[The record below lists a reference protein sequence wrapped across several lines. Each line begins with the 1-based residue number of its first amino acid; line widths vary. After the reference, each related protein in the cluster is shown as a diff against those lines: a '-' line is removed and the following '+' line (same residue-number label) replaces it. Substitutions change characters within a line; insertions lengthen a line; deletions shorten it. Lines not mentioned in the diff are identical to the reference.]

1 IPRTMMMLLR
11 HDAAGRQDQNPNAMD
26 KDSTTQHSTSLRSC
40 APYCSCRNGLRV
52 AVVKMPWPGRSISSD
67 DSCAHHRLL
76 WFLLPLEHLQIQPEL
91 GVKHWHQKQSNER
104 SHTQAADLGVAE
116 RTTMERNAGL
126 LLYVFAFERKTRD
139 QK

>member
-1 IPRTMMMLLR
+1 MTVKWQQIQSGSRR
-11 HDAAGRQDQNPNAMD
+11 AGQDGFFFFLFPLEQFQIQH
-26 KDSTTQHSTSLRSC
+26 KDS
-40 APYCSCRNGLRV
+40 
-52 AVVKMPWPGRSISSD
+52 
-67 DSCAHHRLL
+67 
-76 WFLLPLEHLQIQPEL
+76 
-91 GVKHWHQKQSNER
+91 VKHWHQKQSNER